1 MLLPIL
7 NVSAFFLEFYHMF
20 MKRRAERD
28 NNMMNF
34 LKRQFRR
41 MGEVKFGLVLVIAGG
56 ILGFI
61 VAMVLKGFY
70 WNNINIMDA
79 DYLKKIRDTSI
90 DYSALLGYVYWNIFK
105 PFILFW
111 VVTVTALGIPYI
123 GLCLTYIGFQGSF
136 FATIVLMKYGF
147 KGILL
152 IFGYTFP
159 QYLIY
164 IPVIFLSLRS
174 GFYLCKILH
183 YESISR
189 KGRSEIIIKHI
200 LLILALGILLALG
213 GLIETYTNTF
223 ILRKILGLF

>member
-1 MLLPIL
+1 MLVPIH
-7 NVSAFFLEFYHMF
+7 NVSALFLGIYHMF
-20 MKRRAERD
+20 RKRRAERKS
-28 NNMMNF
+28 NMMNV
-34 LKRQFRR
+34 LKRQFRK

-56 ILGFI
+56 ILGLI
-61 VAMVLKGFY
+61 VARVLKDFY

-105 PFILFW
+105 PFVLFW

-123 GLCLTYIGFQGSF
+123 GLCLVYIGFQSSF
-136 FATIVLMKYGF
+136 FVTIVLMKYGF

-164 IPVIFLSLRS
+164 IPVIFLCLRS
-174 GFYLCKILH
+174 GFYLNKILH
-183 YESISR
+183 YENVSR
-189 KGRSEIIIKHI
+189 KGRSEIIIKQI
-200 LLILALGILLALG
+200 LLIVALGILLALG
-213 GLIETYTNTF
+213 GLVETYTNTF